1 MITTTSTILL
11 DGLRDPSNQSIWREF
26 DERYRSVIEAFARK
40 LGLSPDDAADAAQE
54 TLAEFVRDYRAGKFD
69 RSRGRLRSW
78 IFGIARHRIADQQ
91 RAKARRRE
99 WRGES
104 AIADMP
110 ADDQLAQIWEGEARA
125 AMLRQAMRELYANP
139 KLDPR
144 TIRAFE
150 QVAFEQKTAAEVA
163 GEVGMSVEQVYVAK
177 SRTLRRLLGIMTELE
192 EIW

>member
-26 DERYRSVIEAFARK
+26 DERYRPVIEAFARK